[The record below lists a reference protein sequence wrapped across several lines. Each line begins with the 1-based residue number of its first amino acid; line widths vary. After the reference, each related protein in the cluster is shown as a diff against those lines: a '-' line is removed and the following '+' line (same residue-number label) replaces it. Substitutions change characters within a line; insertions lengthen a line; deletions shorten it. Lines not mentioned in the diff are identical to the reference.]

1 MPLRIEC
8 NCATNISIVFSA
20 WTAGLSMHLKCGFK
34 GLVAFHIV
42 VAGTLTD
49 RKGWSSMSNIF
60 KPGHNCWRVA
70 HAKRSA
76 VLIDGENYF
85 RAVRKS
91 LAQARQRVMLLGW
104 DFDERVEMHDTVEQ
118 PEGPLR
124 IGDYF
129 DWLLK
134 KNPDLDIYLLRW
146 DTGALKSLF
155 RFNGLKTLIRWYFH
169 PRVHFKLDSHHP
181 VGAAQHQKVI
191 VIDEDTA
198 FCGGIDVTNNRW
210 DRRSHEDSQA
220 LRRQPDGNDAGPW
233 HDAAMVMQGE
243 IAQTLSEYA
252 EQHWR
257 DAGGKKLKA
266 VTAKADCWPQ
276 GLKADFSDCPIAVA
290 RTLAEM
296 DEQQG
301 IQEIEKLCLDLIAG
315 ARKFIYAESQYFA
328 SARIAA
334 AIGKRLSE
342 ADGPEII
349 VINPESAEGWL
360 ESQIMDSARA
370 RLFEAVRRQDQYG
383 RFRMLHPFTAEGTP
397 IYVHAKILIVDDQ
410 FIRIGSSNFNNRS
423 LGFDSEC
430 DVALDAS
437 AIADSAAAEQIESI
451 RNDLL
456 AEHLGRDERD
466 VRTLIADTGSLIA
479 TIEELGK
486 EGRRLRPYQIPDI
499 DAVDAW
505 LADNDIL
512 DPRRADDVFAGIL

>member
-1 MPLRIEC
+1 M
-8 NCATNISIVFSA
+8 SI
-20 WTAGLSMHLKCGFK
+20 
-34 GLVAFHIV
+34 
-42 VAGTLTD
+42 
-49 RKGWSSMSNIF
+49 IF
-60 KPGHNCWRVA
+60 KPGHNCWRVE

-76 VLIDGENYF
+76 ILIDGENYF

-104 DFDERVEMHDTVEQ
+104 DFDERVEMHDTVDP
-118 PEGPLR
+118 PEAPLR

-134 KNPDLDIYLLRW
+134 RNPDLEIYLLRW
-146 DTGALKSLF
+146 DTGALKSLL
-155 RFNGLKTLIRWYFH
+155 RINGLKTLVRWYFH
-169 PRVHFKLDSHHP
+169 PRVHFKLDAHHP

-210 DRRSHEDSQA
+210 DTRDHEEDQVF
-220 LRRQPDGNDAGPW
+220 RCQPDGNDAGPW
-233 HDAAMVMQGE
+233 HDAAMVMQGDV
-243 IAQTLSEYA
+243 ARALSDYA

-276 GLKADFSDCPIAVA
+276 GLDADFSDCPIAVA

-296 DEQQG
+296 DDQQG
-301 IQEIEKLCLDLIAG
+301 IHEIENLYLDLIAS
-315 ARKFIYAESQYFA
+315 AKKFIYAESQYFA
-328 SARIAA
+328 SARVAA
-334 AIGKRLSE
+334 AIGKRLAE
-342 ADGPEII
+342 PDGPEII
-349 VINPESAEGWL
+349 IVNPESAEGWL

-370 RLFEAVRRQDQYG
+370 RLFEAVRRQDKYG
-383 RFRMLHPFTAEGTP
+383 RFRMYHPFTADGTP

-410 FIRIGSSNFNNRS
+410 FIRVGSSNFNNRS

-437 AIADSAAAEQIESI
+437 AIADGGASERIEFI

-456 AEHLGRDERD
+456 AEHLGQDERD
-466 VRTLIADTGSLIA
+466 VRASIAASGSLIA
-479 TIEELGK
+479 TIETLGK
-486 EGRRLRPYQIPDI
+486 SGRRLRAYQIPDI
-499 DAVDAW
+499 DAVDEW
-505 LADNDIL
+505 LAENDVL
-512 DPRRADDVFAGIL
+512 DPKRADDVFASII